1 MEGAARRGTEGERK
15 FEQPA
20 CAARTACDRRCGAA
34 ARGAGAAT
42 LFTSVHSG
50 VRGHQGLLQMRHD
63 AGSPSGPSP
72 GWIGAAGA
80 SSARRMAF
88 HCVLVRNRQR
98 PYTLSPKKRRPLV
111 SCLARCALSP
121 IPFPI
126 QSRITVAARSATLR
140 IRDKHASQL
149 LQLFQRSA
157 PKVRGKQR
165 VVDRLTPQRWRH
177 GIPSQRRPP

>member
-20 CAARTACDRRCGAA
+20 CAARTACGRRCGAA

-63 AGSPSGPSP
+63 AGSPSCPSP

-80 SSARRMAF
+80 SSTRRMAF

-126 QSRITVAARSATLR
+126 QSRINNPRPGDDGFDA
-140 IRDKHASQL
+140 L
-149 LQLFQRSA
+149 LSRKGNRRLADGRKKNKKWLK
-157 PKVRGKQR
+157 KV
-165 VVDRLTPQRWRH
+165 
-177 GIPSQRRPP
+177 IA